1 MNQKDGKD
9 KNTSTE
15 FSPYGKIESKKNK
28 NVPKPTTFTKDKNN
42 SKK

>member
-15 FSPYGKIESKKNK
+15 FSSYGKIESKKNK
-28 NVPKPTTFTKDKNN
+28 NVPKPTTFTNDKNN